1 MLSVDPLTWDLFSGC
16 TTVSAQLRDWQG
28 RVGTSRS
35 RPLHHFL
42 ELFMEAQERAL
53 SNLNERASELEHLKV
68 QQGAVA
74 GPNRYDVISFKIAFS
89 RRTS

>member
-1 MLSVDPLTWDLFSGC
+1 MGSFQWLHHSVC
-16 TTVSAQLRDWQG
+16 TRDWQG

-35 RPLHHFL
+35 QPLHHFL
-42 ELFMEAQERAL
+42 ELFMEAQESQESQERAL
-53 SNLNERASELEHLKV
+53 SSLNERATELEHLKV

-74 GPNRYDVISFKIAFS
+74 GPKRYVISFKIAFS